1 MALKLKSF
9 ETENGILI
17 PEGYFKFNNVSYITY
32 LPDESDAVLV
42 CDGSIYYNKETRN
55 KGKQSLN
62 IYISVQFACPDK
74 TINLFEYG
82 YNKLKELVNNST
94 IEELEN
100 IDINLKLLKDS
111 TDC

>member
-1 MALKLKSF
+1 M
-9 ETENGILI
+9 
-17 PEGYFKFNNVSYITY
+17 
-32 LPDESDAVLV
+32 
-42 CDGSIYYNKETRN
+42 
-55 KGKQSLN
+55 N
-62 IYISVQFACPDK
+62 IYISIQFPCSDK